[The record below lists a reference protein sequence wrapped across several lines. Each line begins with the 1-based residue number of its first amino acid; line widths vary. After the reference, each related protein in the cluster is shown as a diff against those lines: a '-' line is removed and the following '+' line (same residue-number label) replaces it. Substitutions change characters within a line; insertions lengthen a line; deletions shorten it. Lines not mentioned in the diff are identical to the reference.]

1 MSTLQKTWMTIA
13 ICGAVFLS
21 IAVISC
27 RQKDSIGTVYK
38 VTGGQIND
46 VIAGKPAHD
55 ELKVLLMPWQNPARV
70 LEGLQPMTSDAQGNT
85 SIGGYKAVLHK
96 AGSGMAILVFIGAL
110 VFVAGIPTFIWIS
123 RTSGIYVMVGGLA
136 LVMAGVLLAQY
147 PWVVLVVFGLGL
159 VGGIWYLLNTKAWA
173 AVRASLQARSDTL
186 VRLVPAI
193 DKAKEASPEITAPLE
208 AKLSS
213 ILDSPQKAV
222 IKELHTQ

>member
-1 MSTLQKTWMTIA
+1 MTKVWMTIA

-21 IAVISC
+21 IAAISA
-27 RQKDSIGTVYK
+27 RSKDSIGTVYK

-55 ELKVLLMPWQNPARV
+55 DLRVLLMPWQHPARV

-96 AGSGMAILVFIGAL
+96 AGSGMAILIFIGAL

-123 RTSGIYVMVGGLA
+123 KSSGIYVMIGGLA
-136 LVMAGVLLAQY
+136 MIMAGVLLAQY

-159 VGGIWYLLNTKAWA
+159 VGSIWYFLNTKAGA
-173 AVRASLQARSDTL
+173 ALKADLQAKADAL
-186 VRLVPAI
+186 VKLVPAI
-193 DKAKEASPEITAPLE
+193 DKAKETSPEITAPLE

-213 ILDSPQKAV
+213 ILDSPEKAV
-222 IKELHTQ
+222 IKELHTK